1 MVRNTNAKIN
11 QDEEEQVDFVEIN
24 STSQQ
29 NQTANL
35 PSTDNKSNTNQSI
48 I

>member
-1 MVRNTNAKIN
+1 MGQNTNAKIN

-24 STSQQ
+24 SASQQ

-35 PSTDNKSNTNQSI
+35 LSTDNKSNTNQSI